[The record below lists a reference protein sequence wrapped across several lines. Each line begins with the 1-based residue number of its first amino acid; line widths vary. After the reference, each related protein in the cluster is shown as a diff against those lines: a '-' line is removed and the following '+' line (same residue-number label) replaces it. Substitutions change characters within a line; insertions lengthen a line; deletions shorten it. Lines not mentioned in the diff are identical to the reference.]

1 MKTKIII
8 ALLSLIVLF
17 QATVIYND
25 KQVIRKMAQDHADKQ
40 TREMMEGYE
49 RCTAANDES
58 HQNEISAG
66 RDGKES
72 DDIWLRAR
80 AYCRVNLGESLQQV
94 EKDLNAVGL
103 GKR

>member
-72 DDIWLRAR
+72 DDIW
-80 AYCRVNLGESLQQV
+80 VNLGESLQQV